1 MEEQSKAED
10 NLSRSPQAAICIE
23 YEPPWLCGDQLDTD
37 LDAHK
42 QIKGFYL
49 LMNLGAKLTGLE
61 QAKIESDGY
70 EGK

>member
-1 MEEQSKAED
+1 MEGQSKAED
-10 NLSRSPQAAICIE
+10 NLSRYPQAAICIG
-23 YEPPWLCGDQLDTD
+23 YEPPWPRGDQLDTD
-37 LDAHK
+37 LDAK